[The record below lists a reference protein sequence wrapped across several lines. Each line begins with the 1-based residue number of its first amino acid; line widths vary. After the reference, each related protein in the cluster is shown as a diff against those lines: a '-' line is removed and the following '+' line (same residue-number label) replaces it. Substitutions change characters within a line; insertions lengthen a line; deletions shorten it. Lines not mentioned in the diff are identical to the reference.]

1 MLAKE
6 NLLALRAKIKALSAP
21 GIEMD
26 KPRKTKKRQLED
38 MYEAA
43 LKKQRAAMEEAGEDP
58 AQLMRELEEAASSSR
73 AQAGAPRSPCRRTC
87 RQSFVRRSWCTRDAK
102 KSTAYLPSAFLRGK
116 PRGLTTNESEV
127 SSRGNRRISAYVLGV
142 LRCSWCVQPSE
153 ENNNPLCCCNER
165 GHHQHSACRCN
176 PPLFARWPVG
186 SRCGLPSFAAA
197 KRRSQP
203 TLGQNT

>member
-73 AQAGAPRSPCRRTC
+73 AQAGAPRSLCRLYVGKRAC
-87 RQSFVRRSWCTRDAK
+87 VCVN
-102 KSTAYLPSAFLRGK
+102 LPE
-116 PRGLTTNESEV
+116 P
-127 SSRGNRRISAYVLGV
+127 
-142 LRCSWCVQPSE
+142 
-153 ENNNPLCCCNER
+153 
-165 GHHQHSACRCN
+165 
-176 PPLFARWPVG
+176 
-186 SRCGLPSFAAA
+186 
-197 KRRSQP
+197 
-203 TLGQNT
+203 